1 MRTTNN
7 LFRKAHNCT
16 HFKWWFTQF
25 ERKCNILEIFHY
37 FQYFERFRSM
47 KKWQISKPKIVDW
60 YLDFSKESYTTLKSV
75 ISSFK
80 ICFQNYGQLKRKF
93 LRPKNTSSTFL
104 KFELSRLGGPML
116 KTRKNTI
123 RNQFEQQWFNVI
135 SFQKPRRVYKA
146 IWYKLK
152 SFPIKK
158 GRFKLPTPAKCISYV
173 KLSREGKALLL
184 KSLTYS
190 KFFTSMNSDFSLQN
204 NVVNVCCSF
213 LSMMFPCIGNVKYPH
228 GRTYQQQ
235 RFKSKRPKIANGED
249 CVTFHRSTAYHCT
262 VVTRFFAGSHE
273 KFSFR
278 YEWYLISATLKVRLR
293 ADDAQKITPA
303 RS

>member
-1 MRTTNN
+1 
-7 LFRKAHNCT
+7 
-16 HFKWWFTQF
+16 
-25 ERKCNILEIFHY
+25 
-37 FQYFERFRSM
+37 M

-135 SFQKPRRVYKA
+135 SFQTPRRVYTA

-152 SFPIKK
+152 PFPIKK
-158 GRFKLPTPAKCISYV
+158 GRFKLPTPAKCNSHV
-173 KLSREGKALLL
+173 SLSREGKPLIS

-190 KFFTSMNSDFSLQN
+190 KRFTSMKSDFSLQN
-204 NVVNVCCSF
+204 NVVNVCCSY
-213 LSMMFPCIGNVKYPH
+213 LSIVFPCIGNVKYPH
-228 GRTYQQQ
+228 GRTYQHPSAERSQTA
-235 RFKSKRPKIANGED
+235 KIALHFTERPLTTALLSLVFALEATRSFHFVMNDSWSALPWKCHPGHMIR
-249 CVTFHRSTAYHCT
+249 TFKTPVVFSGFSRGVVRIFPEVRPTFSTSSSPPIPPYPKSRHFWWL
-262 VVTRFFAGSHE
+262 TRWG
-273 KFSFR
+273 
-278 YEWYLISATLKVRLR
+278 
-293 ADDAQKITPA
+293 
-303 RS
+303 

>member
-7 LFRKAHNCT
+7 VFRKVHNCT
-16 HFKWWFTQF
+16 HFKLWFAQF

-37 FQYFERFRSM
+37 FQYFERFCSM

-135 SFQKPRRVYKA
+135 SFQKPRRVYTA
-146 IWYKLK
+146 TWYKLMP
-152 SFPIKK
+152 FAIKK
-158 GRFKLPTPAKCISYV
+158 ARFKLSTPAKC
-173 KLSREGKALLL
+173 
-184 KSLTYS
+184 
-190 KFFTSMNSDFSLQN
+190 TS
-204 NVVNVCCSF
+204 
-213 LSMMFPCIGNVKYPH
+213 H
-228 GRTYQQQ
+228 GRA
-235 RFKSKRPKIANGED
+235 K
-249 CVTFHRSTAYHCT
+249 H
-262 VVTRFFAGSHE
+262 
-273 KFSFR
+273 
-278 YEWYLISATLKVRLR
+278 
-293 ADDAQKITPA
+293 
-303 RS
+303 